1 MSNLKK
7 EEQMRREGMA
17 YALRVAKE
25 RGIDGLEEELEK
37 RNATEVP
44 IRISTSQLKEFS
56 QLVKHNVIF
65 YMGVLT
71 RGVLADKFDF
81 DANQLKIFDENLNFR
96 ADCLTEDYTTWKD
109 QIDTLNEDFNLGI
122 KDEGIDTTIRI

>member
-25 RGIDGLEEELEK
+25 RGVDGLEKELER

-81 DANQLKIFDENLNFR
+81 DADQLKIFDENLNFR

>member
-25 RGIDGLEEELEK
+25 RGVDGLEKELER

-56 QLVKHNVIF
+56 QLVKHNVVF

-71 RGVLADKFDF
+71 RGVLADKFGF
-81 DANQLKIFDENLNFR
+81 DADQLKNFDENLNFR
-96 ADCLTEDYTTWKD
+96 SDCLTEDYTTWKD

>member
-7 EEQMRREGMA
+7 EEQMRREGMS

-25 RGIDGLEEELEK
+25 RGIDGLEEELK
-37 RNATEVP
+37 RRNATEVP

-71 RGVLADKFDF
+71 KGVLADKFDF
-81 DANQLKIFDENLNFR
+81 DADQLKIFDENLNFR

>member
-7 EEQMRREGMA
+7 EDQMRREGMA

>member
-7 EEQMRREGMA
+7 EERLRREGMS

-25 RGIDGLEEELEK
+25 KGVDGLEKELDR

-44 IRISTSQLKEFS
+44 IRISNLQLQEFS
-56 QLVKHNVIF
+56 QLVKHNVVL

-71 RGVLADKFDF
+71 RGVLADKFGF
-81 DANQLKIFDENLNFR
+81 TKEQLAEFNKNLNFR
-96 ADCLTEDYTTWKD
+96 ADCLTEDYTTWQE
-109 QIDTLNEDFNLGI
+109 QIDTLNEDFDLDI

>member
-25 RGIDGLEEELEK
+25 RGVDGLEKELDR

-81 DANQLKIFDENLNFR
+81 DADQLKIFDENLNFR

>member
-56 QLVKHNVIF
+56 QLVKNNVIF

-81 DANQLKIFDENLNFR
+81 DADQLKIFDENLNFR

>member
-56 QLVKHNVIF
+56 QLVKHNVVF

-71 RGVLADKFDF
+71 RGVLADKFGF
-81 DANQLKIFDENLNFR
+81 DADQLKIFDENLNFR

>member
-81 DANQLKIFDENLNFR
+81 DADQLKIFDENLNFR

>member
-71 RGVLADKFDF
+71 KGVLADKFDF
-81 DANQLKIFDENLNFR
+81 DADQLKIFDENLNFR

>member
-17 YALRVAKE
+17 YAFRVAKE

-71 RGVLADKFDF
+71 KGVLADKFDF
-81 DANQLKIFDENLNFR
+81 DADQLKIFDENLNFR

>member
-25 RGIDGLEEELEK
+25 RGVDGLEKELER

-71 RGVLADKFDF
+71 KGVLADKFDF
-81 DANQLKIFDENLNFR
+81 DADQLKIFDENLNFR

>member
-25 RGIDGLEEELEK
+25 RGVDGLEKELER

-56 QLVKHNVIF
+56 QLAKHNVVF

-81 DANQLKIFDENLNFR
+81 DADQLKIFDENLNFR

>member
-25 RGIDGLEEELEK
+25 RGIYGLEEELK
-37 RNATEVP
+37 RRNATEVP

-81 DANQLKIFDENLNFR
+81 DADQLKIFDENLNFR

>member
-25 RGIDGLEEELEK
+25 RGINGLEEELEK

-71 RGVLADKFDF
+71 KGVLADKFDF
-81 DANQLKIFDENLNFR
+81 DADQLKIFDENLNFR

>member
-25 RGIDGLEEELEK
+25 RGVDGLEKELER

-81 DANQLKIFDENLNFR
+81 DADQLKIFDENLNFR

-109 QIDTLNEDFNLGI
+109 QIDTLNKDFNLGI

>member
-71 RGVLADKFDF
+71 KGVLADKFDF
-81 DANQLKIFDENLNFR
+81 DADKLKIFDENLNFR

>member
-25 RGIDGLEEELEK
+25 RGVDGLEKELDR

-81 DANQLKIFDENLNFR
+81 DADQLKIFDENLNFR

-109 QIDTLNEDFNLGI
+109 QIDTLNKDFNLGI

>member
-17 YALRVAKE
+17 YALRIAKE
-25 RGIDGLEEELEK
+25 RGIDGLEEELK
-37 RNATEVP
+37 RRNATEIP

-71 RGVLADKFDF
+71 KGVLADKFDF
-81 DANQLKIFDENLNFR
+81 DADQLKIFDENLNFR

>member
-81 DANQLKIFDENLNFR
+81 DADQLKIFDENLNFR
-96 ADCLTEDYTTWKD
+96 ADCLTEDYTTCKD

>member
-25 RGIDGLEEELEK
+25 RGIDGLEEELK
-37 RNATEVP
+37 RRNATEVP

-71 RGVLADKFDF
+71 NGVLADKFDF
-81 DANQLKIFDENLNFR
+81 DADQLKIFDENLNFR

>member
-25 RGIDGLEEELEK
+25 RGIDGLEEELK
-37 RNATEVP
+37 RRNATEVP

-71 RGVLADKFDF
+71 KGVLADKFDF
-81 DANQLKIFDENLNFR
+81 DADQLKIFDENLNFR

>member
-56 QLVKHNVIF
+56 QLVKHNVVF

-81 DANQLKIFDENLNFR
+81 DADQLKIFDENLNFR

>member
-25 RGIDGLEEELEK
+25 RGVDGLEKELDR

-71 RGVLADKFDF
+71 KGVLADKFDF
-81 DANQLKIFDENLNFR
+81 DADQLKIFDENLNFR